1 MVLYCECYCDLSHVY
16 LLNRSF
22 IHKSLMASRN
32 TPTYIVIAQNRI
44 PIYFMSICYLLQDM
58 QNRMNMTHS
67 VVLKW
72 WVLLV
77 SKTCWHLIEH
87 LISNPFVVVLFE
99 KFNPTVYTRTPD
111 IGTNCRPIATTEA
124 VNKYDIGITF
134 SILQWF
140 LKKIWFHM

>member
-1 MVLYCECYCDLSHVY
+1 
-16 LLNRSF
+16 
-22 IHKSLMASRN
+22 
-32 TPTYIVIAQNRI
+32 
-44 PIYFMSICYLLQDM
+44 MSICYPLQDM

-111 IGTNCRPIATTEA
+111 IGTT
-124 VNKYDIGITF
+124 V
-134 SILQWF
+134 ILDFMTPFDFMKCSKIKFIQSKMFFLLHKVWWSKF
-140 LKKIWFHM
+140 LKWLIFYTPHFPIILKVPLKRGTLHMVTEVNSSRALY